1 MKLLFD
7 SHLLIWSAAGS
18 GRMPKRA
25 LAMLNDRDNEI
36 YYSAASLWE
45 ITIKAFGK
53 QRGFQVD
60 PRLLL
65 RSLRDN
71 GFLELPV
78 TSHHA
83 IAVLGLPDIH
93 KDPFDRLLIVQA
105 ITEGITLLTSDA
117 TVAKYPGPIQ
127 KV

>member
-18 GRMPKRA
+18 SRMPKRA
-25 LAMLNDRDNEI
+25 LALLNDRDNEI

-45 ITIKAFGK
+45 ITIKASGK

-71 GFLELPV
+71 GFSELPV
-78 TSHHA
+78 TSHHTIA
-83 IAVLGLPDIH
+83 ILGLPDIH